1 MDSVNL
7 EEIQNLVREA
17 NASNNSS
24 TIGFNEF
31 ISIIGHLF
39 VEVETPLQCES
50 EWSEVFNE
58 LDVDGDGI
66 ISCADLKDTL
76 LHLRLKF
83 TEGDV
88 QEMVGSGMALD
99 EFLKIVM

>member
-1 MDSVNL
+1 M
-7 EEIQNLVREA
+7 
-17 NASNNSS
+17 
-24 TIGFNEF
+24 
-31 ISIIGHLF
+31 
-39 VEVETPLQCES
+39 ETPLQCES

-66 ISCADLKDTL
+66 ISCEDLKQTL

-88 QEMVGSGMALD
+88 QEMVGSGMSLD